1 MKDRRK
7 DRRWY
12 VPDDNEW
19 AIQDAADVAGGPLG
33 YADDHNGSACIVYT
47 HNADIAELEAEI
59 AKLKAD
65 VDRLTPDAK
74 LGAAVRRMGD
84 YARRDGRFD
93 GHDPTLAVTLGLDDS
108 SIEEWRVD
116 DHALLFGVGDTPEAA
131 LKSAG
136 LMED

>member
-1 MKDRRK
+1 MDEKRRLEI
-7 DRRWY
+7 RRLIAR
-12 VPDDNEW
+12 VEHDTIDSEW
-19 AIQDAADVAGGPLG
+19 GYPIDVLCEAAV
-33 YADDHNGSACIVYT
+33 
-47 HNADIAELEAEI
+47 ELLQEI
-59 AKLKAD
+59 
-65 VDRLTPDAK
+65 DRLTPDAK
-74 LGAAVRRMGD
+74 LGAAVRGMGD

-131 LKSAG
+131 LKAAG